1 MKKINWKIR
10 IQNPVWCAQ
19 IVAAIFLPIL
29 AYFGLT
35 VKDMITWQVLGTTLV
50 RAISN
55 PYVVGLVVINAW
67 SAINDP
73 TNTNVISD
81 SKQALTYKKP
91 KKEKK

>member
-1 MKKINWKIR
+1 MKINWKVR
-10 IQNPVWCAQ
+10 LKNPVWLMQ
-19 IVAAIFLPIL
+19 IALAIFLPIL

-35 VKDMITWQVLGTTLV
+35 VKDMTTWSVFGTTLL

-55 PYVVGLVVINAW
+55 PYVVGLAIVNAW